1 MRLNTLTLIC
11 FVGHLEGK
19 ILSVDK
25 PRTFEIDYENNQFR
39 KDGEPFRYIS
49 GSIHYFRVPSALWR
63 DRLAK
68 VRALGLNAIQFYVQW
83 NLHEPQPGN
92 FTFDGDLDVGGFLL
106 EAQGGNSIDFKNL
119 GPKLKPLFLSSRNSF
134 LSSLEWTYDLFNL
147 TLRPKLGPL
156 LGQIKKYI
164 EWPPCYQPQ
173 WIGIVDKTLAPFLGP
188 GFKSR

>member
-1 MRLNTLTLIC
+1 MRLNILTLIC

-19 ILSVDK
+19 ILSVEQ
-25 PRTFEIDYENNQFR
+25 PRTFQIDYENNQFL

-49 GSIHYFRVPSALWR
+49 GSIHYFRIPSALWR

-106 EAQGGNSIDFKNL
+106 EAQGGNSAAFFHPEKW
-119 GPKLKPLFLSSRNSF
+119 PQ
-134 LSSLEWTYDLFNL
+134 SL
-147 TLRPKLGPL
+147 
-156 LGQIKKYI
+156 
-164 EWPPCYQPQ
+164 PCHAVRSA
-173 WIGIVDKTLAPFLGP
+173 I
-188 GFKSR
+188 